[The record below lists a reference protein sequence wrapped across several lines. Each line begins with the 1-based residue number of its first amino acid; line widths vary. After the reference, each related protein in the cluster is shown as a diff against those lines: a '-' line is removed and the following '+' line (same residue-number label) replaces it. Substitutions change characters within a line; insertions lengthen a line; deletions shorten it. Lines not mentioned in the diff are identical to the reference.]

1 MNESIVVALDLT
13 DQDITLIAYAKQIQV
28 FYQTD
33 TVHFVHN
40 IKTSEIDEIIADM
53 MEDVQIRPMILRSLE
68 KKIEAIFTEKDSYKL
83 TLLEGDNTEFG
94 INEWVK
100 QLKKSC
106 TVVLGWKT
114 PENGTGA
121 MAQKLIRMFQGDIL
135 LIPKNATFKLD
146 AILVPTDLSSNFSKV
161 KRKIDNLI
169 TPLVNTRV
177 QVIKT
182 YNIPSLFFQFIDDKE
197 TKQKAEHLILSQY
210 ASLQKKLNIPTHWQI
225 KAVYQQGKSVADII
239 IRENNNL
246 ATDIIVLSAKGA
258 NTIAAIF
265 LGSTTNELIS
275 RDPFQTIYIV
285 K

>member
-28 FYQTD
+28 FYQID

-68 KKIEAIFTEKDSYKL
+68 KKIESIFTEKDSYKL

-106 TVVLGWKT
+106 TVILGWKM

-121 MAQKLIRMFQGDIL
+121 MAQKFIRMFQGDVL
-135 LIPKNATFKLD
+135 LIPKNTTFKLD

-161 KRKIDNLI
+161 KRKIDDLV
-169 TPLVNTRV
+169 TPAVQPRI

-210 ASLQKKLNIPTHWQI
+210 NSLQKKLHIPTHWHI

-258 NTIAAIF
+258 NTIASIF